1 MFVSDLMTAPAV
13 TVSPRASIKAAA
25 RLLRDRNV
33 AAVPVVDDAG
43 ALVGVVSEIDLLRG
57 TVLPDPA
64 AHLLPVA
71 PPADEPPRTVAD
83 VMTTDVQVLAPHSDL
98 YDTAR
103 RMSVA
108 GVRSLPVLQ
117 DGRIVGVVSRAD
129 LLRVLAR
136 EDDEIEADV
145 HAALELEFG
154 AHVPC
159 QVQVEDGVVTL
170 SLAPPGPVVDAA
182 GLDGVVPTGATQPG
196 AALGGAALDGA
207 VLDGAVLVAERVPG
221 VVRVHAVTGG

>member
-13 TVSPRASIKAAA
+13 TVSPQASIKAAA

-33 AAVPVVDDAG
+33 AAVPVVHATG
-43 ALVGVVSEIDLLRG
+43 VLVGIVSEIDLLRG

-64 AHLLPVA
+64 AHLLPVP
-71 PPADEPPRTVAD
+71 PPAEEPPTTVAE

-103 RMSVA
+103 RMSVS

-117 DGRIVGVVSRAD
+117 DGRVVGVVSRAD

-136 EDDEIEADV
+136 EDDEIESDV
-145 HAALELEFG
+145 RSALEREFG

-159 QVQVEDGVVTL
+159 RVQVQDGLVTTR
-170 SLAPPGPVVDAA
+170 ARGCGPDSAA
-182 GLDGVVPTGATQPG
+182 SSTRTSPCATCAGPCSTGPTSRPRTSSPRRSRSRCGRRSPTC
-196 AALGGAALDGA
+196 
-207 VLDGAVLVAERVPG
+207 
-221 VVRVHAVTGG
+221 